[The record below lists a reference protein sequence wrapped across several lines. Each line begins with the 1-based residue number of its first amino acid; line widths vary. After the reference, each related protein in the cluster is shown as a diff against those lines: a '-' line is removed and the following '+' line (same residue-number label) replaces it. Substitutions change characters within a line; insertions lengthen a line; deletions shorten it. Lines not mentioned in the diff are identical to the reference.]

1 MPTIRKL
8 GEKEVEEKEEIYSKE
23 KLVLSKTLN
32 VEFVYKLNKDL
43 EEVLIPKKKVNYMPD
58 NSDEEQQVPKKEKD
72 LYFSQKELKQKIEK
86 YINECDQKEKQEKKD
101 KERKVDKMVT
111 LSYKDNQLI
120 NKLCRYSIIQ

>member
-58 NSDEEQQVPKKEKD
+58 NSDEE
-72 LYFSQKELKQKIEK
+72 
-86 YINECDQKEKQEKKD
+86 
-101 KERKVDKMVT
+101 
-111 LSYKDNQLI
+111 
-120 NKLCRYSIIQ
+120 